1 MDENEPLDHAA
12 ARELKEETSLDASQS
27 GVVLEQVHRPSHS
40 RCIMLISDPSCIST
54 ALAAHDSACP
64 PLAVHMTSRAIDNW
78 TSMFVCV
85 TDARVILAMLT
96 DDKGQ
101 MVHWWRR

>member
-40 RCIMLISDPSCIST
+40 QCIMLISDPSCIST
-54 ALAAHDSACP
+54 ALAAHMPSSCCTHDLTCHRQ
-64 PLAVHMTSRAIDNW
+64 LDVDVR
-78 TSMFVCV
+78 VC
-85 TDARVILAMLT
+85 D
-96 DDKGQ
+96 
-101 MVHWWRR
+101 